1 MTAAKITWIDPEELV
16 RASGAAASPFATARA
31 SDEFPPAVAAAIAD
45 LRRRHGL
52 PVDEP
57 AHDHT
62 HTHDAAVDP
71 SVPES
76 LVPAGG
82 LNRRGFLQLTGAAA
96 VAALAAGCGSK
107 NEAEK
112 LAPHLAQPEGT
123 TLGKAVHYAT
133 VVRDSGRPVPV
144 VVKTY
149 DGRPIKIEGNP
160 DCALTKGR
168 ADART
173 QAALLNLYDPDR
185 FQDGPQKRVGDRF
198 EATTWKELD
207 EKVGEALKT
216 GTIGLITPAIDGLA
230 RSALLGQLREALGDR
245 LKVAILDPLDRGHR
259 AEFQAKAFN
268 GPQSSA
274 DLNGGV
280 TGAEVIVC
288 FGGDLVAEAD
298 LATQVAFAESR
309 RASAAKA
316 NRQLIVLEPVLSQ
329 TGSMADVRVRAGFDQ
344 MTWIAWAAAELVA
357 KAGHGSLPEDAKNQ
371 LDRDRAGLQRLLT
384 TEVRPIAVADA
395 AERTRLQAEIK
406 RRFGFDLDASA
417 GIPIHVWI
425 ALQLVTHPQKALAWA
440 AGGVHDH
447 PSNWSLVAAA
457 HWLNDA
463 LANKGRSPNGEG
475 YTRRAV
481 MVNKLVSSEVLLKA
495 AGAGEL
501 SVLIVWGCN
510 PAYVLPGFAAAVRKV
525 PVLVALTDRL
535 DETARLAHWIAP
547 TTHDLES
554 WGDAEISGGM
564 FAVQQPVIRPLWDS
578 RQAEESLLAFSG
590 QVKDLKAAIAAM
602 AAAPALSVVS
612 RRPLWQASAQGLPSW
627 QEFVRAVWKSQW
639 KSFGKDLLD
648 STANESSFWQAALVK
663 GVVQVPSN
671 EENQNRETLHRNF
684 FALATLAPFPPLT
697 PAAGLRLVL
706 TPSRVMGDGTWANNA
721 WLQECPDPV
730 SKITWDTYAAISPAD
745 AESQGIREG
754 DVLKL
759 TPAGAEAFLLPAHI
773 QDGQHPGWVEVFLGW
788 GRAAGC
794 AGAVA
799 DLGREESYPFNAFT
813 LTDGPRWGRP
823 VTLEKTGKTYVL
835 ACTQGH
841 QRMEGRDLARE
852 IVVGAHA
859 GPHAAHPAGGGMHH
873 SEHVYPGHKW
883 GMAID
888 LSLCTGCN
896 ACLIACNAE
905 NNVPVVGRDEVRRNR
920 EMHWIRVDRYFS
932 SPAEKD
938 GKPNRLDVDVI
949 HQPVMC
955 QQCDKAPCE
964 AVCPANATVHNDEG
978 INVQIYNRC
987 IGTRY
992 CSNNCPYKVRR
1003 FNWYEY
1009 SAYRAGPTNV
1019 ANPLT
1024 RIAKNLATTGGTSTS
1039 EELSHAP
1046 LAMMLNP
1053 EVTSRMRGVMEKCN
1067 FCLQR
1072 TREVRYGEK
1081 ASNRAAADG
1090 SVQTACSQTCPSAAI
1105 TFGDLND
1112 PQSQVARQTA
1122 QAAGYRLLDELGA
1135 KPSVTYLPR
1144 LRNRT
1149 LAAVG
1154 GSAPA
1159 ATSEHRPEHGKGG

>member
-1 MTAAKITWIDPEELV
+1 MTAAKITWTDPEELV
-16 RASGAAASPFATARA
+16 RAPGNPVAASRA

-45 LRRRHGL
+45 LRRKHGL

-57 AHDHT
+57 AHDH
-62 HTHDAAVDP
+62 DAVAEP
-71 SVPES
+71 SVPAS

-123 TLGKAVHYAT
+123 TLGKSVHYAT

-160 DCALTKGR
+160 DCTLTRGR

-185 FQDGPQKRVGDRF
+185 FQDGPQKRVGDRY

-207 EKVGEALKT
+207 EKVGAALKT
-216 GTIGLITPAIDGLA
+216 GTIGLITPGIDGLA
-230 RSALLGQLREALGDR
+230 RTALLDR
-245 LKVAILDPLDRGHR
+245 MRDVFGKRLMVATLDPLDRGNR
-259 AEFQAKAFN
+259 AAFQARAFN
-268 GPQSSA
+268 GTQTSA
-274 DLNGGV
+274 DLDGNV
-280 TGAEVIVC
+280 NGAEVIVC
-288 FGGDLVAEAD
+288 FGGDLVAESD
-298 LATQVAFAESR
+298 LATQVAFAEAR
-309 RASAAKA
+309 RAAGHSAG
-316 NRQLIVLEPVLSQ
+316 RQLIVLEPVLSQ
-329 TGSMADVRVRAGFDQ
+329 TGTMADVRIRAGYDQ

-357 KAGHGSLPEDAKNQ
+357 KALNGALPDDARNQ

-384 TEVRPIAVADA
+384 AEVPPITVAES
-395 AERTRLQAEIK
+395 AERSRVQAEIK
-406 RRFGFDLDASA
+406 QRFGLDLDAGA
-417 GIPIHVWI
+417 GIPVHVWI
-425 ALQLVTHPQKALAWA
+425 ALQLVTHPRKGLTWA

-447 PSNWSLVAAA
+447 PSNWSLVAAV

-463 LANKGRSPNGEG
+463 LANKGRRPHGAG
-475 YTRRAV
+475 YTRRSNPGEKAV
-481 MVNKLVSSEVLLKA
+481 PIVDLLKA

-501 SVLIVWGCN
+501 SALIVWGGN

-535 DETARLAHWIAP
+535 DETARLMHWIAP

-554 WGDAEISGGM
+554 WGDAEISGGL
-564 FAVQQPVIRPLWDS
+564 FALQQPVIRPLWDS
-578 RQAEESLLAFSG
+578 RQAEESLLAFIA
-590 QVKDLKAAIAAM
+590 QVKDEKIGVAAV

-612 RRPLWQASAQGLPSW
+612 RRPIWQAATLGLSSW
-627 QEFVRAVWKSQW
+627 QEFVRAVWKSAW
-639 KSFGKDLLD
+639 LSFGKNLLD
-648 STANESSFWQAALVK
+648 SAANESAFWQAGLVK
-663 GVVQVPSN
+663 GVVQVPSD
-671 EENQNRETLHRNF
+671 EENQNRETLHRSF
-684 FALATLAPFPPLT
+684 HALVALAPFPPLS

-745 AESQGIREG
+745 AETQGIREG
-754 DVLKL
+754 DVLRL

-788 GRAAGC
+788 GRTAGC

-823 VTLEKTGKTYVL
+823 VTIEKTGKTYVL

-841 QRMEGRDLARE
+841 QRMEGRDFARE
-852 IVVGAHA
+852 IVLGAKKHGSHA
-859 GPHAAHPAGGGMHH
+859 GHPAGGGMHH

-883 GMAID
+883 GMAVD

-932 SPAEKD
+932 SPAGKD

-978 INVQIYNRC
+978 QNIQIYNRC

-1009 SAYRAGPTNV
+1009 SAYRAGPANV

-1024 RIAKNLATTGGTSTS
+1024 RIAKNLATTGGTSTT

-1072 TREVRYGEK
+1072 TREVRFGEK
-1081 ASNRAAADG
+1081 ATNRAASDG
-1090 SVQTACSQTCPSAAI
+1090 SVQTACAQTCPSAAI

-1112 PQSQVARQTA
+1112 PDSQVARQTA
-1122 QAAGYRLLDELGA
+1122 QAEGYRLLEELGA

-1144 LRNRT
+1144 LRNRS
-1149 LAAVG
+1149 LAGAG
-1154 GSAPA
+1154 TAGA
-1159 ATSEHRPEHGKGG
+1159 ATAEHGAEHRKEG